1 MKIGIKDGYLIVIDT
16 RKFAIDEPLKIPI
29 EQIKELIKKH
39 KCYYTQLSL

>member
-1 MKIGIKDGYLIVIDT
+1 MRIGIKDEYLIEIDT

-39 KCYYTQLSL
+39 K